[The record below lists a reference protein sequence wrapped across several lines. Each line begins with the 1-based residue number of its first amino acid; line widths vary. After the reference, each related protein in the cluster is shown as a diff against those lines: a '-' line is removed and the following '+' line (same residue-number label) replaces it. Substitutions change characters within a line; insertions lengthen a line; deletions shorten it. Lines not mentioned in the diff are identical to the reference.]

1 MKNYVPFYLLPAFS
15 SCSVFAQDGIG
26 TPKPDP
32 SALLDVSS
40 KTKGLLMP
48 RLTSLERDAISLPA
62 NGLMIYNTTTNDGEL
77 NTGTSELPTWK
88 GLKNKEKAI

>member
-15 SCSVFAQDGIG
+15 SCSVFAQVGIG

-40 KTKGLLMP
+40 KT
-48 RLTSLERDAISLPA
+48 
-62 NGLMIYNTTTNDGEL
+62 
-77 NTGTSELPTWK
+77 
-88 GLKNKEKAI
+88 